1 MFSTITLVLRT
12 VNCLLIVISI
22 HLFFLSDVSAAEG
35 CSDGNYIWPNPDGT
49 TFQDCGNCVVIPRYF
64 RTGGIFIQTDN
75 QPGLCGIQFGT
86 YNSQTHGRC
95 QIRNANGVGYT
106 EGAGLVYYDTATNTC
121 PIDDYIPFLIIVV
134 SLSYFL
140 VIKKN
145 YSLK

>member
-1 MFSTITLVLRT
+1 MTLVLKIIKYS
-12 VNCLLIVISI
+12 LLIGAI
-22 HLFFLSDVSAAEG
+22 HLVFLSNLNAAEG

-49 TFQDCGNCVVIPRYF
+49 TFQDCTNCVVIPRYF
-64 RTGGIFIQTDN
+64 RTDGIYIQTDN
-75 QPGLCGIQFGT
+75 QPGLCGIRFGT

-121 PIDDYIPFLIIVV
+121 PIDDYIPFLIVIV

-145 YSLK
+145 YSIR